1 MESMLIHLTQ
11 PEEEEAEIGTGVNNN
26 LPLKGALPIA
36 PLHPVLK
43 IVLIVD
49 GIMCELE
56 VVVPAQMSNWQILR
70 ATFRLPI
77 GRLSTRTSSL
87 PSTDEP
93 ESLLYYR

>member
-11 PEEEEAEIGTGVNNN
+11 PEEEEAETDTGVNNN
-26 LPLKGALPIA
+26 LPRKGALPIA

-70 ATFRLPI
+70 ATSLRLI
-77 GRLSTRTSSL
+77 VRHIMKT
-87 PSTDEP
+87 
-93 ESLLYYR
+93 